1 MTTAKRLLCT
11 RNRPREDGSLL
22 MCRRTASPY
31 RIAGELDSWI
41 QALCQECA
49 AEVAL
54 KGWTV
59 KLVELR
65 GDRYVEVEA
74 GSPSGLSNT

>member
-1 MTTAKRLLCT
+1 MSTPKRVLCR
-11 RNRPREDGSLL
+11 RNRPREDGRLL

-41 QALCQECA
+41 QELCHECA

-54 KGWTV
+54 KGWKVT
-59 KLVELR
+59 LVELR